1 MNLVY
6 ISVNTK
12 KQERIGEKMSKEVH
26 NEQDKK
32 VLGLANE
39 LSELLVAH
47 KYEETWERVGELNSL
62 LKKKEELTL
71 PSYMID
77 ALVQHVKS
85 YYYQNNQ
92 VKKARTAM
100 TAIGHKLAD
109 FK

>member
-1 MNLVY
+1 MA
-6 ISVNTK
+6 
-12 KQERIGEKMSKEVH
+12 KETR

-32 VLGLANE
+32 VLGLANQI
-39 LSELLVAH
+39 SELLVAH
-47 KYEETWERVGELNSL
+47 QYEGTWELVGELNAL

-71 PSYMID
+71 PTYMID
-77 ALVQHVKS
+77 SLIQYIKS

-109 FK
+109 FD